1 MDMYPAI
8 PDVNYV
14 AQSAAAN
21 ISIVSAALLLRN
33 ISATPLPHT
42 TAVPLEQE
50 VIFYITALS

>member
-1 MDMYPAI
+1 MYPAI

-33 ISATPLPHT
+33 VPTAEAVTPRMKKSARGTNGKL
-42 TAVPLEQE
+42 Q
-50 VIFYITALS
+50 YSN